1 FDQIPLSRYRV
12 IGLCNVDQVSP
23 QRLGELK
30 QWVETGG
37 GLAIFPGGRTDA
49 QKFNEHF
56 FADGPGLSPLGLEAI
71 AGDPQRERWA
81 QLEIPETPHQVLRI
95 FDGQDNPFLQRVKLF
110 NYWKTSLPDTDSV
123 NVLARLNDADHSV
136 AIAEKTVGDGHVLT
150 FDIPADNDWTN
161 WPEEGLS
168 FLMVAL
174 DMTRYLA
181 GNLVGQSEIQVGQPI
196 LETIDLTLFQ
206 RTATLRDPSDGRTP
220 LQVKPLDADLASTEQ
235 AVWQFDTGRTEYAG
249 FYNLTLTGTDD
260 RQTNRLFAAN
270 THPPESRL
278 NRIDVEE
285 ATQTMFGETIEI
297 IKMNRMTSQ
306 TVQGSQREFWR
317 WLLFVL
323 ALVLIVE
330 QTLARWFRSRH

>member
-1 FDQIPLSRYRV
+1 
-12 IGLCNVDQVSP
+12 
-23 QRLGELK
+23 
-30 QWVETGG
+30 
-37 GLAIFPGGRTDA
+37 
-49 QKFNEHF
+49 
-56 FADGPGLSPLGLEAI
+56 
-71 AGDPQRERWA
+71 
-81 QLEIPETPHQVLRI
+81 
-95 FDGQDNPFLQRVKLF
+95 
-110 NYWKTSLPDTDSV
+110 
-123 NVLARLNDADHSV
+123 
-136 AIAEKTVGDGHVLT
+136 
-150 FDIPADNDWTN
+150 
-161 WPEEGLS
+161 
-168 FLMVAL
+168 
-174 DMTRYLA
+174 RYLA

-206 RTATLRDPSDGRTP
+206 RTATLRDPLDGRTP

-270 THPPESRL
+270 THPSESRL
-278 NRIDVEE
+278 KRIDVEE

-330 QTLARWFRSRH
+330 QTLARWFLSRQ